1 MLNRLIAVTVIMSI
15 CFLVVYINLGNLICS
30 NSLRSKAVK
39 YNTYTVNSGKNYAG
53 IYDCNGNP
61 LNNLVS
67 SEYAV
72 VDPNSSNAVKL
83 IDFTDNQTYFN
94 KKISGNYPFIC
105 EISENCP
112 RYKDIYT
119 FTEYERNSSDQLAVH
134 VLGYESDGH
143 GICGI
148 EKGFDNFIRSHCSE
162 CSVTYE
168 VTATGNVLKGTDCEI
183 RSGSAVSAGVVTTL
197 DRDIQKICEDAGKN
211 IGKGAIVVMD
221 VNTGEIKAMASF
233 PDFDPTCPEKYID
246 RTDAPFVNR
255 ALTPYSV
262 GSIFKLIPCTAAL
275 RSGFDS
281 DFTFNCTGS
290 YDMYGQIFN
299 CHKWGGHGDLSMR
312 EAVVESCNTYF
323 IELSSY
329 LSGEKLLETA
339 RAYGF
344 GRGSYLCKGVY
355 SSKGNLPTEA
365 ELDIPAEKANFS
377 FGQGKLTATPVQ
389 IAVMTSAIANGGN
402 APYPMLVRG
411 TTEDIASY
419 IPEAPEPIYSR
430 ACDPKTAEMLRSFM
444 EDTVIKENSAAIPD
458 HCKAGGKTST
468 AQTGRFDEN
477 GNEYL
482 NCWFTGYFPAE
493 APEYAVTVLV
503 EEGYTGNATAGPVFK
518 EICNKICKLS

>member
-1 MLNRLIAVTVIMSI
+1 MLNRLIAVTVIMSM
-15 CFLVVYINLGNLICS
+15 CFFMVYINLGNVICS
-30 NSLRSKAVK
+30 TSLRSKAVK
-39 YNTYTVNSGKNYAG
+39 YNTYTVNIGRNCAG
-53 IYDCNGNP
+53 IYDRNGKP
-61 LNNLVS
+61 LNNLDSVR
-67 SEYAV
+67 YAV
-72 VDPNSSNAVKL
+72 VDPSSPSAVKL
-83 IDFTDNQTYFN
+83 LNFTDNSTDY
-94 KKISGNYPFIC
+94 KKKLDGNYPFIC
-105 EISENCP
+105 EISNDCP
-112 RYKDIYT
+112 QAEDIYT
-119 FTEYERNSSDQLAVH
+119 FAKYERNTSDQLAVH

-148 EKGFDNFIRSHCSE
+148 EKGFDNFIRSHYSE

-168 VTATGNVLKGTDCEI
+168 VTATGNVLKGTECDV
-183 RSGSAVSAGVVTTL
+183 RSGSAVSAGIVTTI

-211 IGKGAIVVMD
+211 IRKGAIVVMD
-221 VNTGEIKAMASF
+221 VNTGEIRAMASF
-233 PDFDPTCPEKYID
+233 PDFDPASPEKYID

-281 DFTFNCTGS
+281 NFTFNCTGS

-329 LSGEKLLETA
+329 ISGEKLLETA

-355 SSKGNLPTEA
+355 SQKGNLPTAA

-377 FGQGKLTATPVQ
+377 FGQGKLMATPVQ
-389 IAVMTSAIANGGN
+389 IAVMTSAIANGGK
-402 APYPMLVRG
+402 APYPLLVKG
-411 TTEDIASY
+411 TSEDIAED
-419 IPEAPEPIYSR
+419 IPKCPDPVYSH
-430 ACDPKTAEMLRSFM
+430 ACDAETAAILRSFM

-458 HCKAGGKTST
+458 CCRAGGKTST